1 MIRWLKNLSDTS
13 RLTSMNEASRIS
25 GISSKAIEKDWW
37 VTLTLKL
44 LFNTTYAKYFAFKG
58 GTSLSKGWQ
67 LIDRFSEDIDISLS
81 SEAVGIAYAEKPSK
95 TFVEQLRRA
104 GCSFTSNEIMEALIA
119 EFQNSQVPE
128 NLYSIEAESV
138 RADMPDTDPQ
148 ALYVNFVS
156 LFDPNPYLPDRVKI
170 EFSVRSLKEPSIKR
184 SMSSILFTH
193 FPNENYKEEI
203 CEVLTILPQRT
214 LIEKILLLHEEYN
227 RDERLKMRSE
237 RMSRHY
243 YDLFQMSR
251 QDFTSATLRDN
262 HFIEEIIEHRKYYS
276 KLKRFDYGTL
286 KRGRINIIPNA
297 DILKALE
304 QDYEIMRTEM
314 IYGYPPTFKEII
326 QAMKML
332 QDEINNDVGVP
343 KFKTF

>member
-1 MIRWLKNLSDTS
+1 MIGWLKNLQDAS
-13 RLTSMNEASRIS
+13 RLTSINEASRIA
-25 GISSKAIEKDWW
+25 GISAKAIEKDWW
-37 VTLTLKL
+37 VTLSLKL
-44 LFNTTYAKYFAFKG
+44 VFNTPYAIHFAFKG

-104 GCSFTSNEIMEALIA
+104 GCSFTSNELMEALKA
-119 EFQNSQVPE
+119 EFRSSQVPE
-128 NLYSIEAESV
+128 NLYSIEAEPIPV
-138 RADMPDTDPQ
+138 DMPDTDPQ

-184 SMSSILFTH
+184 SMRSLLDTH
-193 FPNENYKEEI
+193 FPNENYKEEN

-214 LIEKILLLHEEYN
+214 LIEKMLLLHEEYN
-227 RDERLKMRSE
+227 RDELAKMRTE

-243 YDLFQMSR
+243 YDLFQLSR
-251 QDFTSATLRDN
+251 QNFSSATLRNND
-262 HFIEEIIEHRKYYS
+262 FIEEIIEHRKYYS
-276 KLKRFDYGTL
+276 RLKRFDYSTL
-286 KRGRINIIPNA
+286 KRGRISIIPPA

-304 QDYEIMRTEM
+304 QDYAIMKAEM
-314 IYGYPPTFKEII
+314 IYGNPPTFEKII
-326 QAMKML
+326 QAMKNL
-332 QDEINNDVGVP
+332 QDEINSEN
-343 KFKTF
+343 

>member
-1 MIRWLKNLSDTS
+1 MIGWLKNLQDAS
-13 RLTSMNEASRIS
+13 RLTSINEASRIA
-25 GISSKAIEKDWW
+25 GISAKAIEKDWW
-37 VTLTLKL
+37 VTLSLKL
-44 LFNTTYAKYFAFKG
+44 LFNTPYAIHFAFKG

-104 GCSFTSNEIMEALIA
+104 GCSFTSNELMEALKA
-119 EFQNSQVPE
+119 EFRSSQVPE
-128 NLYSIEAESV
+128 NLYSIEAESIPV
-138 RADMPDTDPQ
+138 DMPDTDPQ

-184 SMSSILFTH
+184 SMRSLLDTH
-193 FPNENYKEEI
+193 FPNENYIEEN

-214 LIEKILLLHEEYN
+214 LIEKMLLLHEEYN
-227 RDERLKMRSE
+227 RDELAKMRTE

-243 YDLFQMSR
+243 YDLFQLSR
-251 QDFTSATLRDN
+251 QNFSSVTLRNND
-262 HFIEEIIEHRKYYS
+262 FIEEIIEHRKYYS
-276 KLKRFDYGTL
+276 RLKRFDYSTL
-286 KRGRINIIPNA
+286 KRGRISIIPPA

-304 QDYEIMRTEM
+304 QDYAIMKAEM
-314 IYGYPPTFKEII
+314 IYGNPPTFEKII
-326 QAMKML
+326 QAMKNL
-332 QDEINNDVGVP
+332 QDEINSEN
-343 KFKTF
+343 